1 MAQFEV
7 LIVFPLIWAL
17 LITLF
22 FHYKLSIE
30 FMIPTFFGTKKFR
43 EKKLQ
48 SSVSKFLI
56 KNSRVEL
63 DCSYTNA
70 N

>member
-7 LIVFPLIWAL
+7 LIIFPLFWAL

-30 FMIPTFFGTKKFR
+30 LIIPIFFGTKKFR
-43 EKKLQ
+43 EKKLE

-56 KNSRVEL
+56 VNSRVEL
-63 DCSYTNA
+63 SYSYTGA